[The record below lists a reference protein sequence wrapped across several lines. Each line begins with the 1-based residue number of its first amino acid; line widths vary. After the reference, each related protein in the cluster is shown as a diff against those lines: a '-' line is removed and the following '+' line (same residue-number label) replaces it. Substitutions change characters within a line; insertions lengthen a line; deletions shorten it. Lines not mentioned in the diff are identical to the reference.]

1 VAEAHR
7 PDDEGSTMIRVQH
20 EEFDVNAEIARLQA
34 ANPRIGA
41 IACFIGVVRDLNDGA
56 AVASM
61 TLEHYPGMTEKA
73 LGEIVA
79 QARSRWELYDIL
91 VVHRVGELHP
101 TDPIVLVLV
110 TSAHRGSAF
119 AACEF
124 VMDYLKTDA
133 PFWKKEATPAGERW
147 VDARVSD
154 DAARERWEKG
164 AKA

>member
-1 VAEAHR
+1 
-7 PDDEGSTMIRVQH
+7 MIRVQH
-20 EEFDVNAEIARLQA
+20 EEFDVNAEIARLRA

-41 IACFIGVVRDLNDGA
+41 IACFIGVVRDLNEGA
-56 AVASM
+56 TVASM

-73 LGEIVA
+73 LGDIVA
-79 QARSRWELYDIL
+79 QARARWELYDVL

-101 TDPIVLVLV
+101 TDPIVLVVV

-133 PFWKKEATPAGERW
+133 PFWKKEATPTGERW
-147 VDARVSD
+147 VDARESD
-154 DAARERWEKG
+154 EAARERWSKG
-164 AKA
+164 ATE

>member
-1 VAEAHR
+1 
-7 PDDEGSTMIRVQH
+7 MIRVQH
-20 EEFDVNAEIARLQA
+20 EELDVNAEITRLRA

-73 LGEIVA
+73 LGDIVS
-79 QARSRWELYDIL
+79 QARARWELYDIL
-91 VVHRVGELHP
+91 VVHRVGELRP
-101 TDPIVLVLV
+101 TDPIVLVVV

-133 PFWKKEATPAGERW
+133 PFWKKESTPAGERW

>member
-1 VAEAHR
+1 
-7 PDDEGSTMIRVQH
+7 MIRVQL
-20 EEFDVNAEIARLQA
+20 EEFDVNAEIARLRS

-41 IACFIGVVRDLNDGA
+41 IACFIGVVRDLNEGA

-73 LGEIVA
+73 LGDIVS
-79 QARSRWELYDIL
+79 QARARWELYDIL
-91 VVHRVGELHP
+91 VVHRVGELRP

-164 AKA
+164 EKE

>member
-1 VAEAHR
+1 
-7 PDDEGSTMIRVQH
+7 MIRVQH
-20 EEFDVNAEIARLQA
+20 EEFDVNAEIARLRA

-41 IACFIGVVRDLNDGA
+41 IACFIGVVRDLNEGA

-73 LGEIVA
+73 LGDIVS
-79 QARSRWELYDIL
+79 QARARWELYDIL

-101 TDPIVLVLV
+101 TDPIVLVVV

-133 PFWKKEATPAGERW
+133 PFWKKESTPAGERW

>member
-1 VAEAHR
+1 
-7 PDDEGSTMIRVQH
+7 MIRVQH
-20 EEFDVNAEIARLQA
+20 EEFDVNAEIARLRV

-41 IACFIGVVRDLNDGA
+41 IACFIGVVRDLNEGA

-61 TLEHYPGMTEKA
+61 TLEHYPGMTERA
-73 LGEIVA
+73 LGDIVS
-79 QARSRWELYDIL
+79 QARARWDLYDIL
-91 VVHRVGELHP
+91 VVHRVGELRP
-101 TDPIVLVLV
+101 TDPIVLVVV

-133 PFWKKEATPAGERW
+133 PFWKKEATPSGERW

-154 DAARERWEKG
+154 EAARERWDKG
-164 AKA
+164 ATE